1 MNEERTGF
9 WLRQTEHSYG
19 HLWHRYPVTVNQV
32 MMSILKQLIF
42 YCLSNLQI
50 TTGVS
55 QLTVYFCYLL
65 NTKYKDWNTSW
76 KVTSH
81 VHVRITLCTVYNR
94 TVFKNGS
101 CCTVRPGKVSCLQK
115 FQYFWMIIRDLF
127 FVSGSTEATKI
138 KKNTAKVCH
147 LYFWS
152 NNSALFEHWNWK
164 SPFKHMWMVCF
175 RSKKGVKKKKFSPR
189 IL

>member
-1 MNEERTGF
+1 MAPVVLPLLQTRWQVMNEERTGF

-19 HLWHRYPVTVNQV
+19 HLWHRYSVTVNQV

-101 CCTVRPGKVSCLQK
+101 CCTVRPTRGRQLTLILLIWSKTDML
-115 FQYFWMIIRDLF
+115 MIILLTILQR
-127 FVSGSTEATKI
+127 TEWFENATQQ
-138 KKNTAKVCH
+138 N
-147 LYFWS
+147 
-152 NNSALFEHWNWK
+152 
-164 SPFKHMWMVCF
+164 
-175 RSKKGVKKKKFSPR
+175 
-189 IL
+189 